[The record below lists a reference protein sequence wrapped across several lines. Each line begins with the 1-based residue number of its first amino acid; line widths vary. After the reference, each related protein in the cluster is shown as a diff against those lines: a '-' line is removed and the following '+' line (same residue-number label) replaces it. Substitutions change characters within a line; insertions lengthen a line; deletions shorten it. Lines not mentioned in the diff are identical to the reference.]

1 MAEHGTAFRSVDA
14 FHAGHGLGHA
24 QFTSCDL
31 KGERGR
37 ERQASIR
44 PFTAPTLH
52 VTHHAVPPWI
62 VRNEAHG
69 TASKVMNSAGGSN
82 VIVPGQALGRPS
94 FVDQF
99 DGMAGVDKVPEDL
112 VAHAWVA
119 VAHAHQH
126 RTVVVSLAQ
135 GVNKV
140 THVVRSV
147 QLLGPFLTSIN
158 GPHHAR
164 ARPWID
170 TDHDPALTRALNAP
184 SQCLG
189 QIGLEVVCS
198 EAGGAVLRL
207 VNGGQHHLHVV
218 GHGFAGFEV
227 ARTMPTFTEEDKHPV
242 HPREISASHADSC
255 HASATRLRDLKHV
268 LSP

>member
-1 MAEHGTAFRSVDA
+1 
-14 FHAGHGLGHA
+14 
-24 QFTSCDL
+24 
-31 KGERGR
+31 
-37 ERQASIR
+37 
-44 PFTAPTLH
+44 
-52 VTHHAVPPWI
+52 
-62 VRNEAHG
+62 
-69 TASKVMNSAGGSN
+69 MNSAGGSN

-119 VAHAHQH
+119 VTHAHQH
-126 RTVVVSLAQ
+126 GTVVVSLAQ

-140 THVVRSV
+140 THVVRPV
-147 QLLGPFLTSIN
+147 KLLGPFLTSIN

-164 ARPWID
+164 AWPWID

-189 QIGLEVVCS
+189 QIGLEVVRS

-207 VNGGQHHLHVV
+207 VHGGQHHLHVV
-218 GHGFAGFEV
+218 GHVLAGFEV
-227 ARTMPTFTEEDKHPV
+227 ARTMPSFSKQHQHPV

>member
-1 MAEHGTAFRSVDA
+1 
-14 FHAGHGLGHA
+14 
-24 QFTSCDL
+24 
-31 KGERGR
+31 
-37 ERQASIR
+37 
-44 PFTAPTLH
+44 
-52 VTHHAVPPWI
+52 
-62 VRNEAHG
+62 
-69 TASKVMNSAGGSN
+69 MNSAGGSN

-94 FVDQF
+94 FVDEF

-140 THVVRSV
+140 THVVRTV
-147 QLLGPFLTSIN
+147 KLLGPFLTSIN

-164 ARPWID
+164 AWSRID

-184 SQCLG
+184 SQCFG

-207 VNGGQHHLHVV
+207 VHGGQHHLHVV

-227 ARTMPTFTEEDKHPV
+227 ARTMPTFTEEDQAPGA
-242 HPREISASHADSC
+242 P
-255 HASATRLRDLKHV
+255 T
-268 LSP
+268 